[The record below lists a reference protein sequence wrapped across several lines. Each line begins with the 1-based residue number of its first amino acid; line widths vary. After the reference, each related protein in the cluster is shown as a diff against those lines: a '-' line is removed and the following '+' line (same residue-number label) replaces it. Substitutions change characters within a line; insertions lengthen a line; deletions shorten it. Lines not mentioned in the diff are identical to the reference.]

1 MQTPLPKKLNADP
14 IIDAIIEIR
23 VVVNQPLNS
32 IMPGVLLQAQDVG
45 YLRSQELPAASIPE
59 AVRRS
64 DPNLRYQPLVRAEFK
79 DGFNLL
85 IGDAVLAVVAS
96 MPYVGG
102 VGFKSK
108 ATQILTLLLGLPV
121 VERVQRLSMKYTDFI
136 EAESLQQLDTYLN
149 LDLKLGS
156 VHAPETLGYDLNLQV
171 EGNEVLHLLRLV
183 ALTRLGDKEGLI
195 LDVDTIKQIDDLP
208 AEAFKPQL
216 VSTLD
221 NLHQQSKTQFFSLLT
236 PQALAKLE
244 AVYE

>member
-136 EAESLQQLDTYLN
+136 EAESFSNKGGWKVDQQFMDLMGSPYL
-149 LDLKLGS
+149 LAHGMGVPVDDAS
-156 VHAPETLGYDLNLQV
+156 TEVTFPEKGEYYV
-171 EGNEVLHLLRLV
+171 
-183 ALTRLGDKEGLI
+183 
-195 LDVDTIKQIDDLP
+195 
-208 AEAFKPQL
+208 
-216 VSTLD
+216 
-221 NLHQQSKTQFFSLLT
+221 
-236 PQALAKLE
+236 
-244 AVYE
+244 